1 MFLKKVFEKFT
12 STQDDNVDPAEEA
25 FRSYNLRVTG
35 IILLIFGSFLHL
47 VDSTIF
53 GLAFTFIPGFDAA
66 DDGTLNLS
74 GIRKDAIDEAGDEAE
89 PSKTALIPSV
99 LSGIIIFTGI
109 VLVLHSYV
117 NTKAQVNMVVCPLFY
132 TFSFMFLTV
141 FIQNVNDKDAYRK
154 TYFGLFLVFLIIAIA
169 VQTSHNNTAEEVAQI
184 LAPTTPST
192 TPTTQP
198 SDSS

>member
-12 STQDDNVDPAEEA
+12 TSQDEVVDPVEEA
-25 FRSYNLRVTG
+25 FKSYNLRVTG

-53 GLAFTFIPGFDAA
+53 GLIFTPIKGFDAA
-66 DDGTLNLS
+66 EDGTLNLS
-74 GIRKDAIDEAGDEAE
+74 GQRIDAIDQEN
-89 PSKTALIPSV
+89 PSKTSYIPSV
-99 LSGIIIFTGI
+99 LSGIVIFTGI

-141 FIQNVNDKDAYRK
+141 FIQNVNDKGAYRK

-169 VQTSHNNTAEEVAQI
+169 VQTSHNNTVEEVTQI
-184 LAPTTPST
+184 LSPPV
-192 TPTTQP
+192 PTTQP
-198 SDSS
+198 PATTSVN